1 MVVLLVI
8 GGGHSRRGD
17 EADMRDLDRADKL
30 DNCKWVVQYI
40 EQ

>member
-8 GGGHSRRGD
+8 GGGYSRRGD
-17 EADMRDLDRADKL
+17 EADMRSFGWSDKL
-30 DNCKWVVQYI
+30 DNYKWFVQYI